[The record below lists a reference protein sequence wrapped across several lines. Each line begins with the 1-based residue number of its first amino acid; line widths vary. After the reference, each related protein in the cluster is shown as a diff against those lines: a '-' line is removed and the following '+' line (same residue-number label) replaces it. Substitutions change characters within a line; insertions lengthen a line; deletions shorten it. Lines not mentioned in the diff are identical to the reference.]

1 MRWCVKSLL
10 LVGVFSVFLA
20 AAQQPQF
27 DVATV
32 KLGPPVAP
40 GTPLPVNL
48 GSFRNGTMML
58 TNTTLSECIQFAY
71 GIVSDTQIAGPDW
84 IKSRDVRFDIV
95 AKTGTDVPRER
106 ALLMM
111 QSLLSER
118 LKLT

>member
-1 MRWCVKSLL
+1 MHWCLKGLL
-10 LVGVFSVFLA
+10 FVGVFATVLA
-20 AAQQPQF
+20 AEQQPQF
-27 DVATV
+27 EVATV
-32 KLGPPVAP
+32 KLSPPVPA

-48 GSFRNGTMML
+48 GSLRNGTAML

-71 GIVSDTQIAGPDW
+71 GLVSDTQIAGPDW